1 MSHSQETA
9 DIETSSPTYA
19 GRFAGPAG
27 EWMLARQAELV
38 LGFMKRHPGA
48 TVLDVGGGHGQLA
61 LPLARAGHRV
71 TVAGSDASCRQMIDD
86 AVTRGEIA
94 FDVADLLQ
102 LPYAD
107 KQFDVV
113 TCIRFLPHCERW
125 NDAVRELCRV
135 ARKAVIVDYPTLR
148 SLNVLSRPLFNLKKG
163 IEKTT
168 RPFRLF
174 RRGVINRAFD
184 AHGFRLAASRPQY
197 FWPMVL
203 HRVLNRPA
211 LSRVLEAFPRA
222 VGLTLLLGSPILAL
236 YEELL

>member
-1 MSHSQETA
+1 MNPFPETA
-9 DIETSSPTYA
+9 DIETSSDNYA
-19 GRFAGPAG
+19 TRFAGPAG
-27 EWMLARQAELV
+27 EWFLKCQADIV
-38 LGFMKRHPGA
+38 LEWMKATPGA
-48 TVLDVGGGHGQLA
+48 TILDVGGGHGQLA

>member
-1 MSHSQETA
+1 MSHPQETA

-71 TVAGSDASCRQMIDD
+71 TVAGSDPSCRQMIDD

-94 FDVADLLQ
+94 FDVADLLH

-125 NDAVRELCRV
+125 EEAVRELCRV
-135 ARKAVIVDYPTLR
+135 ARRAVIVDYPTVR
-148 SLNVLSRPLFNLKKG
+148 SLNAFSRPLFALKKG

-174 RRGVINRAFD
+174 RRGAMNQAFGE
-184 AHGFRLAASRPQY
+184 HGFRLVAGRPQY

-203 HRVLNRPA
+203 HRMLGRPA
-211 LSRVLEAFPRA
+211 VSRLLEALPRA

-236 YEELL
+236 FEEMQ

>member
-1 MSHSQETA
+1 MKPAQETA

-61 LPLARAGHRV
+61 IPLARAGYRV
-71 TVAGSDASCRQMIDD
+71 TVAGSDASCRQMIDE
-86 AVTRGEIA
+86 AVTRGEIT
-94 FDVADLLQ
+94 FDIADLLH

-113 TCIRFLPHCERW
+113 TCIRFLAHCERW
-125 NDAVRELCRV
+125 EEAVRELCRV

-148 SLNVLSRPLFNLKKG
+148 SLNAFSRPLFALKKG

-174 RRGVINRAFD
+174 RRGAVNQAF
-184 AHGFRLAASRPQY
+184 AGRGFRLIAGRPQY

-203 HRVLNRPA
+203 HRMLKRPG
-211 LSRVLEAFPRA
+211 LSRLLEALPRA
-222 VGLTLLLGSPILAL
+222 LGLTILLGSPVLAL
-236 YEELL
+236 YEEML